1 MKNIN
6 AVKCSLFAALICVCS
21 CVAVPVGAVPVSLSL
36 IAIIMTGLLM
46 GVKCALAST
55 FVYILLGAFGLP
67 VFSGFMGG
75 INVLL
80 GPTGGYIWS
89 YLVVAL
95 FSGYAKNVR
104 LKIILVPMIYFAVLV
119 CYFFGTLQFSFVQ
132 NVSFTSAMTICVYPF
147 VLIDILKV
155 FAAVYL
161 SGMLSRRVNFN

>member
-36 IAIIMTGLLM
+36 IAIIMTGRLM

-95 FSGYAKNVR
+95 FSGYSKNIR
-104 LKIILVPMIYFAVLV
+104 LKIISVLMIYFSVLV

-155 FAAVYL
+155 FVAVYL